1 MGKKSEAIVLPHNCH
16 SPCQNLTSA
25 KESNDEYQVE
35 TTAKAENQGRQNK
48 EENYLQFYFQCIIVA
63 NCNDVK

>member
-48 EENYLQFYFQCIIVA
+48 
-63 NCNDVK
+63 D